1 MNKFHRHF
9 CEYWNLLFIFALLI
23 FILQHFYFGLVHF
36 HDCDSSVFYEYLDK
50 TSISRMR
57 SFIYRF
63 SPSQLVNIRYF
74 FADLSQKISFFPLKK
89 FIQLSYI
96 STYPPLMGFIFGF
109 IKRELMKAF
118 IIFPV

>member
-23 FILQHFYFGLVHF
+23 FIFQHLYFGFVHF

-50 TSISRMR
+50 TSISRMK
-57 SFIYRF
+57 SFIDKF

-89 FIQLSYI
+89 FTQLSYI
-96 STYPPLMGFIFGF
+96 STYTPLM
-109 IKRELMKAF
+109 
-118 IIFPV
+118 